1 MRKAFF
7 TLAVIVMAFGNMGMA
22 QQKFNLKSKATQNV
36 LKHYGVRD
44 ESTIVPQIAYWQTTF
59 GENYRTVYTYDE
71 YDYYLI
77 EEYTKVDYGN
87 GYGWMDY
94 YMLSYEYDF
103 AGNVLEIV
111 AKSALETGVMQNAA
125 RASYTYDDFEL
136 SEIVYQEWEDGD
148 WENDT
153 KEVYTYNGD
162 VTTVL
167 YWDWNGNNWASDEL
181 YTYTRTGNTIE
192 LVMQYMQGGAWQNDE
207 RQVFTLDFNERVIE
221 ILDQDWEGTS
231 WVNDELTTYNY
242 EGDVFPSKTVKAWN
256 GSSWVDHQKFEYTYD
271 GNGNAVTGLSLQF
284 GGGNDWLSHDS
295 DIEMAFG
302 NGEKSNE
309 YYGMSVDVE
318 YVDLTG
324 VNEINAAANF
334 VVYPVPADKEV
345 TIEAEGFQKAEVYS
359 VTGQKLMESLS
370 EKMNV
375 SSLSQGVYLLK
386 VYDREGNS
394 QTQRIIVK

>member
-167 YWDWNGNNWASDEL
+167 YWEWNGNNWASDEL

-207 RQVFTLDFNERVIE
+207 RQVFTLDFNERVTE

-359 VTGQKLMESLS
+359 VTGQKLMESLN
-370 EKMNV
+370 EKVNV